1 MQQTVSPQQLSGTIA
16 AIPSKSWAHREL
28 IAAALGAPDHAVL
41 VRFRG
46 GSNDIEATCRALRGL
61 GAKIERLP
69 GTGARV
75 KGISCAEL
83 NTRTETPV
91 LDCGESGTT
100 LRYLLPVAAA
110 LSLSLIHI

>member
-46 GSNDIEATCRALRGL
+46 GSNDIEATCRALRGSAPKSN
-61 GAKIERLP
+61 GSPER
-69 GTGARV
+69 AR
-75 KGISCAEL
+75 G
-83 NTRTETPV
+83 
-91 LDCGESGTT
+91 
-100 LRYLLPVAAA
+100 
-110 LSLSLIHI
+110 

>member
-28 IAAALGAPDHAVL
+28 IAAALGAPNHAVL

-75 KGISCAEL
+75 EGISPSLPPSADQ
-83 NTRTETPV
+83 PA
-91 LDCGESGTT
+91 SS
-100 LRYLLPVAAA
+100 LRDPGVSPPDRKSRSPAN
-110 LSLSLIHI
+110 